1 MNLND
6 TQKQQISKWIA
17 EGAKL
22 SDIQKRIGAEF
33 GLTVTYMEVRL
44 LVDDLKLVP
53 HDPAPP
59 PAPAKTEPPPDPAA
73 PSLAPSGKDGQSAL
87 QPIAPG
93 GAGLPPGPG
102 GKVTLSVDALAK
114 PGTLVSGSVTFSDG
128 QTAAWYLDQMGRLG
142 LAAKQ
147 QGYRPSAADVQ
158 EFQQR
163 LEVELSKLGL

>member
-6 TQKQQISKWIA
+6 TQKQQVSKWIA

-33 GLTVTYMEVRL
+33 GLSVTYMEVRL

-59 PAPAKTEPPPDPAA
+59 PTPPKTEPPPSPAA
-73 PSLAPSGKDGQSAL
+73 ASPTSSGKDEPAAL
-87 QPIAPG
+87 PPMPPG
-93 GAGLPPGPG
+93 GAGFPSGPG
-102 GKVTLSVDALAK
+102 GKVSLSVDALAK

-158 EFQQR
+158 EFQQG
-163 LEVELSKLGL
+163 LEAELSKLGL